1 MEKDLNKIY
10 PTINNSSK
18 KYKNISAQ
26 IILNKNTLFTSML
39 YIVLYFSKIW
49 GLRALSGFYI
59 VSPKDV
65 GEVIDPFEKISQNIE
80 GLEML

>member
-1 MEKDLNKIY
+1 M
-10 PTINNSSK
+10 SSELRK
-18 KYKNISAQ
+18 FIQSRSAIQISFAGA
-26 IILNKNTLFTSML
+26 KPF
-39 YIVLYFSKIW
+39 VLYFGKIW